1 MTSRV
6 CFQCNQVLPLAW
18 IAVVAGSA
26 YAGDDTVLL
35 TPRFQPGMSHYCEW
49 DQSTVSTR
57 VDAKAEK
64 DGTRR
69 FRQIVGILETVE
81 SVTPDGQVNI
91 RLTIDRMFH
100 EFEAGTI
107 LQKFDSD
114 VEDPG
119 RSDHPMAKLYGPLV
133 GASMH
138 MTVDRDGKILAF
150 KGLSSVFEEI
160 ARKIE
165 KEPSREMLLGKLE
178 RLKYTFGEESA
189 RVMWGEARLAMYAF
203 KEVKAGDAW
212 QRTMVQPFPTGDL
225 EMRIQCKLSD
235 VDTRKDHAIASVDYE
250 ASFCQKPPKPGAPS
264 RANFASGL
272 SGTFRGKAKFDSK
285 LGQYVDEKEEGVMQ
299 LTVPGD
305 EKGSA
310 VPMRLEQKT
319 KTTTRLLTLEERE
332 EQKQQNRRMAKKG
345 R

>member
-1 MTSRV
+1 MTLRDRY
-6 CFQCNQVLPLAW
+6 QGNQALALAW
-18 IAVVAGSA
+18 IAVVAGGA
-26 YAGDDTVLL
+26 YAGDEKVLIA
-35 TPRFQPGMSHYCEW
+35 PRFQAGVAHYCEW
-49 DQSTVSTR
+49 DQATISTR

-64 DGTRR
+64 DATRK

-81 SVTPDGQVNI
+81 SVAPDGQVKI

-107 LQKFDSD
+107 IQRFDSD
-114 VEDPG
+114 VEESG
-119 RSDHPMAKLYGPLV
+119 RSEHPMAKLYGPLV

-138 MTVDRDGKILAF
+138 MTVDRDGKIVAF
-150 KGLSSVFEEI
+150 QGLSSVFDDI
-160 ARKIE
+160 SRKIE
-165 KEPSREMLLGKLE
+165 KDPSREMLLGKLE
-178 RLKYTFGEESA
+178 RLKYTFGDESA

-203 KEVKAGDAW
+203 KEVNLGDAW

-225 EMRIQCKLSD
+225 EMRLQCKLSD
-235 VDTRKDHAIASVDYE
+235 VEARKDHAVAHVEYE
-250 ASFCQKPPKPGAPS
+250 ASFSQKPPKPGAPVP
-264 RANFASGL
+264 ANFASNL
-272 SGTFRGKAKFDSK
+272 SGTFRGKARFDSK

-310 VPMRLEQKT
+310 VPMRLEQKI
-319 KTTTRLLTLEERE
+319 KTVTRLLTLEERE